1 MQEKRNT
8 SLGEVA
14 TVPAQVVT
22 TTSRSGRITTVRR
35 PAFYKYLGIR
45 FDSEL
50 TMDYQL
56 EHALSQVKAACPQLR
71 IVADALGEVISCL
84 FLEKCVAP
92 KVLWGN
98 VAMSQSQAL
107 KVSKKMGL
115 CLAHAT
121 KTNHKW
127 MDMPQVKATLLPLVA
142 EVTPWVVTQQRDV
155 LCLQASITRATDKG
169 GMCLAH
175 QHERAAPRSLL
186 EVGKRVP
193 LDKWGLNQ
201 MAFGL
206 PKNIFKRKVKMVARG
221 IQSNWRRSI
230 DLKHDAKYGRGSAA
244 VFLQGMGE
252 EHYMHSKEV
261 KSEIQFWHEV
271 VPNTV
276 HREALFRAK
285 FGLLPFVKANLFK
298 WKSQLL
304 KFSDQA
310 ASALMA
316 CDCGAHGPQDAQHVI
331 MECLHVEEWRDSLIH
346 ELRDVVQKMQPTALA
361 VWDSWSQA
369 DQMAV
374 GFAPKFSS
382 LFPKECN
389 VLLKR
394 VLAKGVA
401 KLFLLLKDAYGE
413 NKGVTQSVVPYVTL
427 ASSQARDVSLF
438 VNLDTV

>member
-1 MQEKRNT
+1 
-8 SLGEVA
+8 
-14 TVPAQVVT
+14 
-22 TTSRSGRITTVRR
+22 
-35 PAFYKYLGIR
+35 
-45 FDSEL
+45 
-50 TMDYQL
+50 
-56 EHALSQVKAACPQLR
+56 
-71 IVADALGEVISCL
+71 
-84 FLEKCVAP
+84 
-92 KVLWGN
+92 
-98 VAMSQSQAL
+98 
-107 KVSKKMGL
+107 
-115 CLAHAT
+115 
-121 KTNHKW
+121 
-127 MDMPQVKATLLPLVA
+127 
-142 EVTPWVVTQQRDV
+142 
-155 LCLQASITRATDKG
+155 
-169 GMCLAH
+169 MCLAH

-193 LDKWGLNQ
+193 LDKWGLNE

-244 VFLQGMGE
+244 VFLQGVGE